1 MSELKL
7 FSNER
12 YLLSLSEIYQKKT
25 RKKRPLG
32 NFTLCKKEIDMKN
45 WKVKTMEV
53 PLCFFPDIHKERKIW
68 KAVTC
73 ILINFC

>member
-45 WKVKTMEV
+45 
-53 PLCFFPDIHKERKIW
+53 
-68 KAVTC
+68 
-73 ILINFC
+73 